1 MNPTPFGRT
10 TSASPVSRV
19 RGWLVRLPCLLPT
32 VAILSCAPPRAG
44 EPVDLLI
51 HSALVVTMDSADSVL
66 QDGAVAVKGGEIVAV
81 GESAAVR
88 REYRGKKTIDGTGRM
103 LVPGLINTHGH
114 AAMTLF
120 RGLADDVPLR
130 TWLED
135 FIWPAEAEFMNA
147 NSVRLGTYLAIAEML
162 HSGTTT
168 FNDMYFFMD
177 EVGEAAATAGMRAV
191 IGEAVIDGP
200 TPSQQTPQD
209 ALRYSE
215 MLARKWKGHPLISV
229 SIAPHAPYTCSPEL
243 LQSARML
250 ADRYGLPIHT
260 HLSETEW
267 EMNEILG
274 KYGETPVAHM
284 AHLGLLDGPVI
295 AAHAVV
301 LTDADIDL
309 LAAHG
314 VGVAHNPQSN
324 MKLGSGVSP
333 VAAMLRAGVTVA
345 LGTDGA
351 ASNNDLDMFGE
362 MDTAAKLHAVATKDP
377 SAMDA
382 RTVVAMA
389 TRDGATVLG
398 LSDKI
403 GSIEE
408 GKRADLVMIDLDR
421 PHLTP
426 LYDPY
431 SHLVYA
437 VRAGDVHTVI
447 IDGRIVMEDG
457 TLLTIDE
464 AAIMLKAS
472 ELAAEIRRR
481 FKR

>member
-1 MNPTPFGRT
+1 MDQRPFSGT
-10 TSASPVSRV
+10 TSASQASRV
-19 RGWLVRLPCLLPT
+19 RLWLLRVLCLLPA

-51 HSALVVTMDSADSVL
+51 HGALVVTRDAADSVL
-66 QDGAVAVKGGEIVAV
+66 EDGAVAVKGGEIVAV
-81 GESAAVR
+81 GPSAAVR
-88 REYRGKKTIDGTGRM
+88 REYRGKKIDDGNGRM
-103 LVPGLINTHGH
+103 LVPGMINTHGH

-120 RGLADDVPLR
+120 RGLADDMPLK

-147 NSVRLGTYLAIAEML
+147 NSVRLGTDLAIAEML
-162 HSGTTT
+162 RSGTTT

-177 EVGEAAATAGMRAV
+177 EVGEAAASAGMRAV
-191 IGEAVIDGP
+191 ISEVVIDFP
-200 TPSQQTPQD
+200 TSSHQAPED
-209 ALRYSE
+209 ALQYSE
-215 MLARKWKGHPLISV
+215 MLAKKWKGHPLITV

-243 LQSARML
+243 LKAARTL

-260 HLSETEW
+260 HLSETDW
-267 EMNEILG
+267 EMSEIVG

-284 AHLGLLDGPVI
+284 AQLGLLDGPLI

-301 LTDADIDL
+301 LTDADIDI

-324 MKLGSGVSP
+324 MKLGSGVAP
-333 VAAMLRAGVTVA
+333 VPAMLKAGVTVG

-362 MDTAAKLHAVATKDP
+362 MDAAAKLHTVAAKDP
-377 SAMDA
+377 SVMDA

-389 TRDGATVLG
+389 TRGGAKVLG

-408 GKRADLVMIDLDR
+408 GKRADLVLIDLDR

-431 SHLVYA
+431 SHIVYA
-437 VRAGDVHTVI
+437 VRGGDVQTVI
-447 IDGRIVMEDG
+447 IDGRIVMENG
-457 TLLTIDE
+457 KLLTIDE
-464 AAIMLKAS
+464 AVIMKKAR

-481 FKR
+481 FKK